1 MKKKLWLWMVLI
13 ISLFMSGCA
22 DAEAGEAAIVEEL
35 PIEQGDNTVKIK
47 DSEDSIQNLE
57 EVQLEEKE
65 PYEDLEI
72 EINGNKGTIVV
83 GTTGA
88 PFTEILTQAK
98 IQLASDGWD
107 LQIHKYED
115 YQKLNEDVLNG
126 TLDAH
131 MFAHQTYL
139 DSYNDVNLT
148 NLTSVDAICYEV
160 YGVYSKI
167 NQDSIKGL
175 NGAAVGIP
183 ADDTS
188 KARALLY
195 MQDLG
200 WIVLKEDVGMTAI
213 LDDIVENDKNLEFVE
228 YTQDTL
234 EQIVMDTDYCI
245 LGANQ
250 AIIAGFAIEEERLA
264 YETSVSESSKI
275 FSTHL
280 VAKEENI
287 AGEKMQVLVN
297 ALKSKD
303 TKAYIEETYK
313 GAYALMK

>member
-1 MKKKLWLWMVLI
+1 MKKKVWVWIALI
-13 ISLFMSGCA
+13 ISLLISGCA
-22 DAEAGEAAIVEEL
+22 DAEVSEAVVVEEL
-35 PIEQGDNTVKIK
+35 PIEKGNNDEKIEG
-47 DSEDSIQNLE
+47 SEGSIQDYE
-57 EVQLEEKE
+57 EVLVEEKE

-88 PFTEILTQAK
+88 PFTELLTQAK

-167 NQDSIKGL
+167 NQDLTRGL
-175 NGAAVGIP
+175 NGAVVGIP

-200 WIVLKEDVGMTAI
+200 WIVLKENVGMTAI
-213 LDDIVENDKNLEFVE
+213 LEDIVENNKNLEFVE

-234 EQIVMDTDYCI
+234 EQIVTDADYCI
-245 LGANQ
+245 LGADQ
-250 AIIAGFAIEEERLA
+250 AIIAGFTIKEERLA
-264 YETSVSESSKI
+264 YETNVSESSKI

-280 VAKEENI
+280 VTKEENI

>member
-1 MKKKLWLWMVLI
+1 MKKKVWVWIALI
-13 ISLFMSGCA
+13 ISLLISGCA
-22 DAEAGEAAIVEEL
+22 DAEVSEAVVVEEL
-35 PIEQGDNTVKIK
+35 PIEQGNDVEKIEG
-47 DSEDSIQNLE
+47 SEGSIQDYE
-57 EVQLEEKE
+57 EVLVEEKE
-65 PYEDLEI
+65 PYEDLKI
-72 EINGNKGTIVV
+72 EVNGNKGTIVV

-88 PFTEILTQAK
+88 PFTELLTQAK

-167 NQDSIKGL
+167 NQDLIKGL

-213 LDDIVENDKNLEFVE
+213 LDDIVENNKNLEFVE

-245 LGANQ
+245 LGADQ

-264 YETSVSESSKI
+264 YETSESESSKT

-280 VAKEENI
+280 VTKEENI
-287 AGEKMQVLVN
+287 ASEKMQVLVK